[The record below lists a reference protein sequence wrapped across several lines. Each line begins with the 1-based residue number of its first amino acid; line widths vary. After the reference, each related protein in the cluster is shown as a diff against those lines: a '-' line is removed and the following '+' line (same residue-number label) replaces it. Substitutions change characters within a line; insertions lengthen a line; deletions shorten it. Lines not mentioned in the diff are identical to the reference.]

1 MTYFLSFLF
10 FINHPYLRNNKM
22 KTTTRREFLKKS
34 VIAGTAVSAGLSVA
48 RFAHA
53 QGNGTI
59 KIGLV
64 GCGGR
69 GLGAANQALSTGKD
83 VRIVAVGDYF
93 KDRAKAGAVALQKQF
108 PEQYD
113 ITDDRIFDGFQN
125 DKGVIASG
133 ADVIMIACAA
143 KFHPLYAKH
152 AVEAGKHVFVEKPN
166 AIDSAGIHTLE
177 EAVTIAR
184 EKKLSFLSGLQSRY
198 CPQYQALVE
207 QVYNGAIG
215 EVRMIQSTFLRAPY
229 GVRGYPEGM
238 SELDVQVY
246 NQYMF
251 SWLSGDDFTQSLVH
265 NVDRMTWLLGGKTP
279 THAFGMG
286 GRASMT
292 DRQFGNVFDH
302 HAATFIYPN
311 DSCRFYAFCRTE
323 TGCYNSYDDLIIG
336 SKGVA
341 YWNAAKIVGETNWQ
355 YNGTKLGGHAE
366 EQVALF
372 NALRKGERVDSG
384 DYVSKSTMLA
394 VLGQIAAYTGKMI
407 SWQELYDSKFVF
419 KPAPEEC
426 VAGMASPVVP
436 GANGSYPVPI
446 PGQHSWF

>member
-1 MTYFLSFLF
+1 
-10 FINHPYLRNNKM
+10 M
-22 KTTTRREFLKKS
+22 KTSTRREFLKTS
-34 VIAGTAVSAGLSVA
+34 AIAGVAVSAGLSVA
-48 RFAHA
+48 RSAHA
-53 QGNGTI
+53 QGNGVI

-69 GLGAANQALSTGKD
+69 GLGAANQALGTGKD

-93 KDRAKAGAVALQKQF
+93 KSRAKAGAAALQKQF
-108 PEQYD
+108 PEQYEV
-113 ITDDRIFDGFQN
+113 TEDRIFDGFQN
-125 DKGVIASG
+125 DQSVIASG
-133 ADVIMIACAA
+133 ADVILIACAA

-184 EKKLSFLSGLQSRY
+184 EKELSFLSGLQSRY

-207 QVYNGAIG
+207 QVQNGVIG

-229 GVRGYPEGM
+229 GVRGYPQGM
-238 SELDVQVY
+238 SEVDLQVH

-292 DRQFGNVFDH
+292 DRKFGNVFDH
-302 HAATFIYPN
+302 HAVTFIYPG
-311 DSCRFYAFCRTE
+311 DSLRYYAFCRTE
-323 TGCYNSYDDLIIG
+323 TGCYDSYDDLIIG
-336 SKGVA
+336 SKGTA
-341 YWNAAKIVGETNWQ
+341 YWNAAKITGETNWQ
-355 YNGTKLGGHAE
+355 YKGQKLGGHNE

-372 NALRKGERVDSG
+372 NALRKGERIDSG
-384 DYVSKSTMLA
+384 NYVSKSTMLA

-407 SWQELYDSKFVF
+407 SWQELYNSKFVF
-419 KPAPEEC
+419 KPVPEEC
-426 VAGMASPVVP
+426 VAGMSPPVVP
-436 GANGSYPVPI
+436 AENGSYPVPI
-446 PGQHSWF
+446 PGQHTWW